1 MFGWVLGS
9 LIGFFVVGVFH
20 HSKYTMNALNVVL
33 ETHLP
38 GWLEWMINEEEKTSN
53 TLQHSFIKEQ
63 KRKRGILRLSMGNQ
77 AYLYNGTSK

>member
-1 MFGWVLGS
+1 
-9 LIGFFVVGVFH
+9 
-20 HSKYTMNALNVVL
+20 MNALNVVL

-63 KRKRGILRLSMGNQ
+63 KRKRGILRLSM
-77 AYLYNGTSK
+77 